1 MEPEIGDVVASRASS
16 DAAAFGIERRA
27 QESRRRPVDIDRAA
41 WYLIRRFG
49 DGCAVAAYRRA
60 ATCAQHGAH
69 RRAAEWRLVLQR
81 VVALHFAPPSGA
93 TF

>member
-1 MEPEIGDVVASRASS
+1 MEPEIGNVVASQVSS
-16 DAAAFGIERRA
+16 DAAAFGIERRT

-69 RRAAEWRLVLQR
+69 RRAAEWRLVLRR

-93 TF
+93 TH